1 MVNLFDNISD
11 RNKEKLLRYLEAN
24 YFVFKKNVNISS
36 SVNQGNIIGIV
47 LEGYLQIVKNDYNG
61 NKTII
66 EDLEE
71 NSIFGTI
78 MSSISN
84 GEYDVITKE
93 DSKVILID
101 FEHIINTADIPIN
114 SYNQFLKNLLQII
127 SERIQRKNERIEIL
141 TTKTIRNKLLE
152 YFKITA
158 QKTNTRIIYL
168 PFNFNDLAEYLAV
181 DRSAMSRELKNL
193 KDEGLIEVKGKRI
206 NLLYYYN

>member
-1 MVNLFDNISD
+1 MINLFENIND
-11 RNKEKLLRYLEAN
+11 KNKDKLLRFLEAN
-24 YFVFKKNVNISS
+24 YFSFKKNVNISS

-66 EDLEE
+66 EELEE
-71 NSIFGTI
+71 KAIFGSI

-84 GEYDVITKE
+84 SEYEVITKE
-93 DSKVILID
+93 DSKIILID
-101 FEHIINTADIPIN
+101 FDRIITNEEIPQNI
-114 SYNQFLKNLLQII
+114 YNQFLKNLLQII

-158 QKTNTRIIYL
+158 KKTNTRVIYL
-168 PFNFNDLAEYLAV
+168 PFNFNDLAEYLAI

-193 KDEGLIEVKGKRI
+193 KDEGLIEIKGKKI

>member
-1 MVNLFDNISD
+1 MVDLFHNISD
-11 RNKEKLLRYLEAN
+11 RNKDKLLRYLEAN
-24 YFVFKKNVNISS
+24 YFSFKKNVTILS
-36 SVNQGNIIGIV
+36 SVKQENIIGIV

-66 EDLEE
+66 EELEE
-71 NSIFGTI
+71 NSIFGSV

-84 GEYDVITKE
+84 SEYDIITKE

-101 FEHIINTADIPIN
+101 FDRIIEASDITIS
-114 SYNQFLKNLLQII
+114 SYNQFLKNLLQIL

-158 QKTNTRIIYL
+158 QKNNSRIIYL
-168 PFNFNDLAEYLAV
+168 PFNFSDLAEYLAI

-193 KDEGLIEVKGKRI
+193 KDEGLIEIKGKKI

>member
-1 MVNLFDNISD
+1 MVDLFNNISD
-11 RNKEKLLRYLEAN
+11 RNKEKLLQFLEAN
-24 YFVFKKNVNISS
+24 QFSFKKNVTILS
-36 SVNQGNIIGIV
+36 SVKQENIIGIV

-66 EDLEE
+66 EELEE
-71 NSIFGTI
+71 NSIFGSV

-84 GEYDVITKE
+84 SEYDIITKE
-93 DSKVILID
+93 DTKIILID
-101 FEHIINTADIPIN
+101 FERIINASDITLS

-127 SERIQRKNERIEIL
+127 SEKIHKKNERIEIL

-158 QKTNTRIIYL
+158 QKNNSRVIYL

-193 KDEGLIEVKGKRI
+193 KDEGLIEIKGKRI